1 MAAFSFGFSG
11 GFSPPGFS
19 SSGSPKS
26 ANSRLTTSSERF
38 LNVHGLQ
45 TLGLGGFYHL
55 GSSSLLKTGKLFHSG
70 YHIASFKRNFGVCF
84 SGGAGIEAAAGSF
97 PDPNPLTG
105 WIIGILVSMVV
116 PFLRHKFGS
125 LTQIKNSIQQAEE
138 VVHRIEQVA
147 EVVDKVAEDIGENLP
162 AGKLKDAVALVEH
175 AAEKVDKEAEKLEE
189 LIDKVEELEEK
200 VEDRVESFVELS
212 SQKTEEYALNKSESV
227 ESVKVV

>member
-55 GSSSLLKTGKLFHSG
+55 GSSSLLKTGKWFHSG
-70 YHIASFKRNFGVCF
+70 YHIATFKR
-84 SGGAGIEAAAGSF
+84 
-97 PDPNPLTG
+97 TG
-105 WIIGILVSMVV
+105 WVIGILVSMVV

-212 SQKTEEYALNKSESV
+212 NQKTEEYALNKSESV